1 MHILETQNFLH
12 FLCKFWKHKE
22 FIFFVQILDTQ
33 RIYRVRNQ
41 QQLRLAQP
49 PIIQQLEDQLKVR
62 SMQIR
67 GGPADF
73 CILVSAYL
81 SSDHSPAHPCSPRRA
96 EEGEWCEVKYAEI
109 RMATSNTN
117 SFYL

>member
-96 EEGEWCEVKYAEI
+96 EVGMGEREGGVK
-109 RMATSNTN
+109 
-117 SFYL
+117 